1 VSRRGAT
8 DLLGILPVDKPSG
21 MTSHD
26 VVARIRRLT
35 GEGRVG
41 HAGTLDPLA
50 TGLLVVLIGPYARLA
65 PFLTSARKSY
75 KATIAFGTETDTD
88 DSEGVAMR
96 TAAVPPELL
105 DPAYA
110 QRVLDGFLG
119 RSMQMPPA
127 YSAIKVGG
135 TIAYRAARSGE
146 PLDLEAREIEVV
158 GAALRSIDAA
168 THAWDVDFVVS
179 KGTYVRALARDIGRA
194 CGSAAHLSALRRT
207 ASGALSLADA
217 HTLEE
222 ITAAAETDTLAGM
235 LVDPVAAL
243 GLPVV
248 ETNDP
253 AVAHGGVLE
262 APASLTAPEGSM
274 VAVTAGGSFAGV
286 YGVTGGGLRPAAVF
300 ASGGAM

>member
-8 DLLGILPVDKPSG
+8 DLYGILPVDKPSG

-26 VVARIRRLT
+26 VVTRVRRIT

-65 PFLTSARKSY
+65 PFLTSAQKSY
-75 KATIAFGTETDTD
+75 LATIAFGRETDTD
-88 DSEGVAMR
+88 DAEGETVR
-96 TAAVPPELL
+96 SAAVPAEVL
-105 DPAYA
+105 DPVYA

-119 RSMQMPPA
+119 RSLQSPPA

-135 TIAYRAARSGE
+135 TTAYRAARAGAPLELE
-146 PLDLEAREIEVV
+146 PREIEVE
-158 GAALRSIDAA
+158 GATLRSIDPKDVS
-168 THAWDVDFVVS
+168 WDVDFVVS

-207 ASGALSLADA
+207 TSGALSLADA
-217 HTLEE
+217 HSLEE
-222 ITAAAETDTLAGM
+222 ITAATDGTGIAGM
-235 LVDPVAAL
+235 FIDPAAAL

-253 AVAHGGVLE
+253 ALAHGGAIDVPPGLH
-262 APASLTAPEGSM
+262 LPEGSA
-274 VAVTAGGSFAGV
+274 VAVTAGESFAGV
-286 YGVTGGGLRPAAVF
+286 YRVTTTALRPAAVF
-300 ASGGAM
+300 ASGGTT